1 MIDAVVSLERTDEK
15 MNLAVEELLHREG
28 IMRDA
33 HLDYTCVITDDL
45 GEPVATGSCFGNT
58 LRCMAVDSRYRGTG
72 LLNRIIRH
80 LSEYEL
86 ERGYTHLFI
95 YTKSRE
101 AMFFSEL
108 GFYEIA
114 CVDKM
119 VSFLENRKNGF
130 ACYIDRLR
138 RESRKAES
146 ERCAE
151 DDGADRKIGDG
162 VCAMGG
168 GSGRE
173 PDGAIVMNANPFTK
187 GHQYLVEQAAVC
199 GRLHLFVVSEDRSFF
214 PFSVRKELI
223 RLGTAHLPN
232 IILHDTGAY
241 LISQATFPSYFLKE
255 ETAVCEAH
263 ARLDVTVFSRI
274 AKELGITARFVGQEC
289 DSMVTAVY
297 NRIMHEQLAH
307 AGIRVYE
314 IPRRQIEGEVIS
326 ASKIRQWIHEKTPM
340 LARPFLPDTTW
351 EFLCSG
357 EGGKIMRAIEEAE
370 EVVHY

>member
-1 MIDAVVSLERTDEK
+1 MIDAVVSVERTDER
-15 MNLAVEELLHREG
+15 MNRAVEELLHREG

-95 YTKSRE
+95 YTKNRE

-130 ACYIDRLR
+130 ARYIDRLR
-138 RESRKAES
+138 RESSEAES
-146 ERCAE
+146 KISRAEREGCAE
-151 DDGADRKIGDG
+151 N
-162 VCAMGG
+162 
-168 GSGRE
+168 
-173 PDGAIVMNANPFTK
+173 DGAIVMNANPFTK
-187 GHQYLVEQAAVC
+187 GHQYLVEQAAAVC
-199 GRLHLFVVSEDRSFF
+199 DRLHLFVVSEDRSFF

-223 RLGTAHLPN
+223 RLGTAHLSN
-232 IILHDTGAY
+232 VILHDTGPY

-274 AKELGITARFVGQEC
+274 AKELGITTRFVGQER
-289 DSMVTAVY
+289 DSIVTAVY

-307 AGIRVYE
+307 AGIRVRE
-314 IPRRQIEGEVIS
+314 IPRMQIEGEVIS

-340 LARPFLPDTTW
+340 RARPFLPDTTW